1 MIDDYAGRQPAH
13 RGADTLDRRNGALGY
28 LDVVVAQTS
37 ALEAQQEALQIQTRR
52 LQASVAL
59 IRALGGGWSAQQVTD
74 LAQLSSKESA
84 RQRATDF

>member
-1 MIDDYAGRQPAH
+1 
-13 RGADTLDRRNGALGY
+13 
-28 LDVVVAQTS
+28 VVAQTS

-59 IRALGGGWSAQQVTD
+59 IRALGGAWSAQQVTD
-74 LAQLSSKESA
+74 LAQLSSKEPT